1 MKELTQYFEKEL
13 RQRLQAYSS
22 LLNTLPNPDEVKE
35 NPFANK
41 AKYLPISF
49 IEMELDEMFFGLWQ
63 TENFKSQVVVNEIIG
78 QIDLVVYHPVIK
90 EWIRRTG
97 TGSTPIQMQ
106 RGSGI
111 TEVSKKIH
119 NTLVKDYPHLKTEC
133 IKNAAKSFGKRFGRD
148 LNRNFEDNYQPLLKM
163 PEDDPITIG
172 QVQYIEGLLGT
183 TTIQDQEQQT
193 IFREMQT
200 YNFNQ
205 AAKCIEYLQLNQT
218 DAIANGGNYDQTDI
232 QNKLKAEIQ

>member
-1 MKELTQYFEKEL
+1 
-13 RQRLQAYSS
+13 
-22 LLNTLPNPDEVKE
+22 
-35 NPFANK
+35 
-41 AKYLPISF
+41 
-49 IEMELDEMFFGLWQ
+49 MELDEMFFGLWQ

-78 QIDLVVYHPVIK
+78 QIDLVVFHPVIK

-97 TGSTPIQMQ
+97 TGITPIQMQ

-133 IKNAAKSFGKRFGRD
+133 LKNAAKSFGKRFGRD

-172 QVQYIEGLLGT
+172 QTQYIETLLGST
-183 TTIQDQEQQT
+183 NIQDNEQQK
-193 IFREMQT
+193 IFREMNE

-205 AAKCIEYLQLNQT
+205 AAKCIEYLQNNQL
-218 DAIANGGNYDQTDI
+218 DAIESGVNYNQGDINKSLDQR
-232 QNKLKAEIQ
+232 LERE

>member
-1 MKELTQYFEKEL
+1 MSELTQHFEKEY
-13 RQRLQAYSS
+13 RQRLQAYSK
-22 LLNTLPNPDEVKE
+22 LLNQIPKLEEIKE

-49 IEMELDEMFFGLWQ
+49 VEMELDEMFFGLWQ

-97 TGSTPIQMQ
+97 NGSTPIQMEK
-106 RGSGI
+106 GSGI
-111 TEVSKKIH
+111 TEVQKKIH

-148 LNRNFEDNYQPLLKM
+148 LNRNFEDNYQPLMKM
-163 PEDDPITIG
+163 PEDDPVTLG
-172 QVQYIEGLLGT
+172 QINWIESLLGQ
-183 TTIQDQEQQT
+183 TTIQDHEQQQ
-193 IFREMQT
+193 IFRELPD

-205 AAKCIEYLQLNQT
+205 AAKAIEYLQLHQV
-218 DAIANGGNYDQTDI
+218 DAIAAGNSYDQTDI
-232 QNKLKAEIQ
+232 QDKLKSEIK